1 MPLGELFSKKEE
13 DTMTND
19 LGKKVIYQVYPKSFN
34 DTDGDGFGD
43 LRGIIEKLDY
53 LETLGVDMIWMNPF
67 YPSPQ
72 NDNGYDIS
80 DYTAIDPRF
89 GTMDDFE
96 ELAREGKKRGIDLML
111 DMPLNHSSTEHEWFQ
126 KALAG
131 DEYYQDFYYI
141 RPAQEDGSLP
151 TNWES
156 KFGGPAWEPFGD
168 TGNYY
173 MHLFDVTQ
181 ADLNWHNPKVR
192 EALFDVIHFWID
204 KGVSGIR
211 FDVMNVIGKS
221 EVLEDSTDGPSSTQE
236 KRLYTDTEN
245 SHAWIRE
252 MAQSTFGDIE
262 GFVTVGEMSST
273 TVEDGVRYT
282 NPEEDKLA
290 MIFSF
295 HHLKVD
301 YKDGEKWSK
310 VDFDFQSLKDILNE
324 WQKGMSDGNGWNALF
339 WNNHDQPRANSRFGD
354 TENYPYETTTML
366 AQTIHMMR
374 GTPYIFEG
382 EEIGMTNPDFDDIN
396 DYNDIET
403 FNNYQI
409 LLDKG
414 VSEEEA
420 MEIIKFKSRDTSRT
434 PMQWDDSENAGFTT
448 GTPWLKVADNYKDI
462 NVKKELESGKI
473 FPYYQKLIQLR
484 HKLAIIQDGAYHEL
498 LTDHPEVLAYYRTYG
513 DQILYVFSHFYPG
526 TSQVDLPR
534 SVDLTRDYD
543 KLLGNGDL
551 DKMTASFEL
560 GPYETVAFLSK

>member
-1 MPLGELFSKKEE
+1 
-13 DTMTND
+13 MTND

-96 ELAREGKKRGIDLML
+96 ELVREGKKRGIDLML

-168 TGNYY
+168 TDNYY

-192 EALFDVIHFWID
+192 EALFDIIRFWID
-204 KGVSGIR
+204 KGVHGIR

-221 EVLEDSTDGPSSTQE
+221 EVLEDSTGGPGSTQE

-484 HKLAIIQDGAYHEL
+484 HELPIIQDGAYHEL

-526 TSQVDLPR
+526 TSQVDLPG

>member
-1 MPLGELFSKKEE
+1 
-13 DTMTND
+13 MTND

-89 GTMDDFE
+89 GSMDDFE

-131 DEYYQDFYYI
+131 DEYYQNFYYI

-168 TGNYY
+168 TGQYY
-173 MHLFDVTQ
+173 MHLYDVTQ

-192 EALFDVIHFWID
+192 EALFDIIRFWIE

-221 EVLEDSTDGPSSTQE
+221 EVLEDSTGGPGSTQE

-245 SHAWIRE
+245 AHAWIQE

-484 HKLAIIQDGAYHEL
+484 HELPIIQDGAYHEL

-526 TSQVDLPR
+526 TSQVDLPG

>member
-1 MPLGELFSKKEE
+1 
-13 DTMTND
+13 MTND

-131 DEYYQDFYYI
+131 DEYYQNFYYI

-192 EALFDVIHFWID
+192 EALFDIIHFWID

-221 EVLEDSTDGPSSTQE
+221 EVLEDSTDGTSSTQE

-484 HKLAIIQDGAYHEL
+484 HELPIIQDGAYHEL

>member
-1 MPLGELFSKKEE
+1 
-13 DTMTND
+13 MTND

-168 TGNYY
+168 TDSYY

-221 EVLEDSTDGPSSTQE
+221 EVLEDSTGGPSSIQE

-245 SHAWIRE
+245 AHDWIRE

-310 VDFDFQSLKDILNE
+310 VDFNFQSLKDILNE

-484 HKLAIIQDGAYHEL
+484 HKLPIIQDGAYHEL

-526 TSQVDLPR
+526 TSQVDLPG

-543 KLLGNGDL
+543 KLLGNGKIE
-551 DKMTASFEL
+551 KMTASFEL

>member
-1 MPLGELFSKKEE
+1 
-13 DTMTND
+13 MTNN

-53 LETLGVDMIWMNPF
+53 LEKLGVDMIWMNPF

-96 ELAREGKKRGIDLML
+96 ELASEAKKRGMELML

-131 DEYYQDFYYI
+131 DKYYQDFYYI
-141 RPAQEDGSLP
+141 RPAQADGSLP

-168 TGNYY
+168 TGQYY
-173 MHLFDVTQ
+173 MHLYDVTQ

-192 EALFDVIHFWID
+192 EALFDVIRFWID
-204 KGVSGIR
+204 KGVGGIR

-221 EVLEDSTDGPSSTQE
+221 EVLEDSTGGPGSTQE
-236 KRLYTDTEN
+236 KRSYTDTEN
-245 SHAWIRE
+245 SHKWIRE

-273 TVEDGVRYT
+273 TIEDGVRYT
-282 NPEEDKLA
+282 APEEEKLS

-310 VDFDFQSLKDILNE
+310 VDFDFHALKDILND

-354 TENYPYETTTML
+354 TENYPYETATML

-382 EEIGMTNPDFDDIN
+382 EEIGMTNPDFEDIH

-403 FNNYQI
+403 HNNYQI

-434 PMQWDDSENAGFTT
+434 PMQWDDTENAGFTT

-462 NVKKELESGKI
+462 NVEKELASGKI

-484 HKLAIIQDGAYHEL
+484 HDMPIIQDGAYHEL
-498 LTDHPEVLAYYRTYG
+498 LTDHPEVLAYYRTYE
-513 DQILYVFSHFYPG
+513 DQVLYVFSHFYPG
-526 TSQVDLPR
+526 TSQVDLPE
-534 SVDLTRDYD
+534 SVDLNRDYE
-543 KLLGNGDL
+543 KLLGNGNL

-560 GPYETVAFLSK
+560 GPYETVAFISK

>member
-1 MPLGELFSKKEE
+1 
-13 DTMTND
+13 MTND

-96 ELAREGKKRGIDLML
+96 ELVREGKKRGIDLML

-131 DEYYQDFYYI
+131 DEYYQNFYYI

-168 TGNYY
+168 TDNYY

-221 EVLEDSTDGPSSTQE
+221 EVLEDSTGCPSSTQE

-245 SHAWIRE
+245 AHDWIRE

-484 HKLAIIQDGAYHEL
+484 HELPIIQDGAYHEL

>member
-1 MPLGELFSKKEE
+1 
-13 DTMTND
+13 MTND

-53 LETLGVDMIWMNPF
+53 LAKLGIDMLWMNPF

-96 ELAREGKKRGIDLML
+96 ELASEAKKRGIDLML

-131 DEYYQDFYYI
+131 DKDYQDFYYI

-168 TGNYY
+168 TGQYY

-192 EALFDVIHFWID
+192 EALFDVIRFWID
-204 KGVSGIR
+204 KGVGAIR

-221 EVLEDSTDGPSSTQE
+221 DVLEDSTGGPGSTQE

-245 SHAWIRE
+245 SHKWIQE
-252 MAQSTFGDIE
+252 MAQSTFGNIE

-282 NPEEDKLA
+282 DPDEEKLS

-301 YKDGEKWSK
+301 YKDGDKWSK
-310 VDFDFQSLKDILNE
+310 VDFDFQALKDILNE
-324 WQKGMSDGNGWNALF
+324 WQTGMSKGNGWNAIF

-366 AQTIHMMR
+366 AQTIHFMR
-374 GTPYIFEG
+374 GTPYIYEG

-403 FNNYQI
+403 HNNYQI

-414 VSEEEA
+414 IPEDEA

-434 PMQWDDSENAGFTT
+434 PMQWDDSKNAGFTT
-448 GTPWLKVADNYKDI
+448 GTPWLNVADNYQEI
-462 NVKKELESGKI
+462 NVAKELESGKI

-484 HKLAIIQDGAYHEL
+484 HDMPIIQDGAYHEL
-498 LTDHPEVLAYYRTYG
+498 LTDHPEVLAYYRTYE
-513 DQILYVFSHFYPG
+513 DQVLYVFSHFYPG
-526 TSQVDLPR
+526 TSRVDLP
-534 SVDLTRDYD
+534 SGVDLNRDYD
-543 KLLGNGDL
+543 RLLGNGDL
-551 DKMTASFEL
+551 DKMTSSFEL
-560 GPYETVAFLSK
+560 GPYETVAFISK

>member
-1 MPLGELFSKKEE
+1 
-13 DTMTND
+13 MTND

-43 LRGIIEKLDY
+43 LRGVIEKLDY

-89 GTMDDFE
+89 GSMDDFE

-131 DEYYQDFYYI
+131 DEYYQNFYYI

-168 TGNYY
+168 TGQYY
-173 MHLFDVTQ
+173 MHLYDVTQ

-192 EALFDVIHFWID
+192 EALFDIIRFWIE

-221 EVLEDSTDGPSSTQE
+221 EVLEDSTGGPGSTQE

-245 SHAWIRE
+245 AHAWIQE

-484 HKLAIIQDGAYHEL
+484 HELPIIQDGAYHEL

-526 TSQVDLPR
+526 TSQVDLPG

>member
-1 MPLGELFSKKEE
+1 
-13 DTMTND
+13 
-19 LGKKVIYQVYPKSFN
+19 
-34 DTDGDGFGD
+34 
-43 LRGIIEKLDY
+43 IE
-53 LETLGVDMIWMNPF
+53 MIWMNPVF
-67 YPSPQ
+67 KSPQ
-72 NDNGYDIS
+72 KDNGYDVT
-80 DYTAIDPRF
+80 DYYAIDPLF
-89 GTMDDFE
+89 GTMEDIDALIAKAKE
-96 ELAREGKKRGIDLML
+96 HGIELMF
-111 DMPLNHSSTEHEWFQ
+111 DMVFNHTSITHEWFQ
-126 KALAG
+126 KALSG
-131 DEYYQDFYYI
+131 DKKYEDYYI
-141 RPAQEDGSLP
+141 LREPKEDGSLP
-151 TNWES
+151 TNWQS
-156 KFGGPAWEPFGD
+156 KFVGDAWAPFGD
-168 TGNYY
+168 TGKYY
-173 MHLFDVTQ
+173 LCLYDKTQ
-181 ADLNWHNPKVR
+181 AGLNWRNPEVR
-192 EALFDVIHFWID
+192 EELYKVVNFWLE
-204 KGVSGIR
+204 KGIAGFR
-211 FDVMNVIGKS
+211 FDVLNVIGKE
-221 EVLEDSTDGPSSTQE
+221 EVLVDSEGGNE
-236 KRLYTDTEN
+236 KSLYTDTPIVHEWVKEMNIESFGKHEN
-245 SHAWIRE
+245 I
-252 MAQSTFGDIE
+252 
-262 GFVTVGEMSST
+262 VTVGEMSST
-273 TVEDGVRYT
+273 TVENGVLYSDPAR
-282 NPEEDKLA
+282 NELS

-301 YKDGEKWSK
+301 YVDGEKWSNAP
-310 VDFDFQSLKDILNE
+310 FDFLELKNLLDE
-324 WQKGMSDGNGWNALF
+324 WQAGMSDGNGWNALF

-354 TENYPYETTTML
+354 TKKYPYETATML

-526 TSQVDLPR
+526 TSQVNLPEN
-534 SVDLTRDYD
+534 VDLTRDYD

>member
-1 MPLGELFSKKEE
+1 
-13 DTMTND
+13 MTND

-96 ELAREGKKRGIDLML
+96 ELVREGKKRGIDLML

-168 TGNYY
+168 TDNYY

-192 EALFDVIHFWID
+192 EALFDIIRFWID
-204 KGVSGIR
+204 KGVHGIR

-221 EVLEDSTDGPSSTQE
+221 EVLEDSTGGPGSTQE

-484 HKLAIIQDGAYHEL
+484 HKLPIIQDGAYHEL

-526 TSQVDLPR
+526 TSQVDLPG

>member
-1 MPLGELFSKKEE
+1 
-13 DTMTND
+13 MTND
-19 LGKKVIYQVYPKSFN
+19 LGKKVIYQIYPKSFN
-34 DTDGDGFGD
+34 DTDGDGLGD

-53 LETLGVDMIWMNPF
+53 LEKLGIDMIWMNPF

-89 GTMDDFE
+89 GSMADFE

-111 DMPLNHSSTEHEWFQ
+111 DMPLNHTSTEHEWFQ

-131 DEYYQDFYYI
+131 DPYYQDFYYI
-141 RPAQEDGSLP
+141 RPAKEDGSLP
-151 TNWES
+151 TNWAS
-156 KFGGPAWEPFGD
+156 KFGGPAWAPFGD
-168 TGNYY
+168 TNQYY
-173 MHLFDVTQ
+173 MHLYDVTQ

-192 EALFDVIHFWID
+192 EALFDIVLFWID
-204 KGVSGIR
+204 KGVRGIR

-221 EVLEDSTDGPSSTQE
+221 EVLKDSTGGPGSTQE

-245 SHAWIRE
+245 SHTWIQE
-252 MAQSTFGDIE
+252 MAQSTFNDIE

-273 TVEDGVRYT
+273 TIEDGVRYT
-282 NPEEDKLA
+282 NPEEEKLS

-310 VDFDFQSLKDILNE
+310 VAFDFQSLKDILND

-354 TENYPYETTTML
+354 TENYPFETTTML

-414 VSEEEA
+414 LSKEEA
-420 MEIIKFKSRDTSRT
+420 MDIIKFKSRDTSRT

-462 NVKKELESGKI
+462 NVAKELENGKI
-473 FPYYQKLIQLR
+473 FPYYQKLIALR
-484 HKLAIIQDGAYHEL
+484 HKLPIIQDGAYHEL
-498 LTDHPEVLAYYRTYG
+498 LPDHPEVLAYYRTYG

-526 TSQVDLPR
+526 TSQVDLPE
-534 SVDLTRDYD
+534 SVDLTRDYE
-543 KLLGNGDL
+543 KLLGNGQIEQ
-551 DKMTASFEL
+551 MTASFEL

>member
-1 MPLGELFSKKEE
+1 
-13 DTMTND
+13 MTNE
-19 LGKKVIYQVYPKSFN
+19 LGKKVIYQIYPKSFN

-141 RPAQEDGSLP
+141 RPAQEGGSLP

-173 MHLFDVTQ
+173 LHLFDVTQ
-181 ADLNWHNPKVR
+181 ADLNWHHPKVR
-192 EALFDVIHFWID
+192 EALFDVIRFWID

-221 EVLEDSTDGPSSTQE
+221 EVLEDSTGGPSSTQE

-282 NPEEDKLA
+282 NPAEEKLT

-324 WQKGMSDGNGWNALF
+324 WQEGMSDGNGWNALF

-374 GTPYIFEG
+374 GTPFIFEG

-420 MEIIKFKSRDTSRT
+420 MEIIKFKSRDNSRT

-484 HKLAIIQDGAYHEL
+484 HELPIIQDGAYHEL

-526 TSQVDLPR
+526 TSQVDLPE
-534 SVDLTRDYD
+534 SVDLTRNYD

-551 DKMTASFEL
+551 GKMTASFEL

>member
-1 MPLGELFSKKEE
+1 
-13 DTMTND
+13 MTND

-34 DTDGDGFGD
+34 DTNGDGFGD

-96 ELAREGKKRGIDLML
+96 ELAREGKKRSIDLML

-221 EVLEDSTDGPSSTQE
+221 EVLEDSTGGPSSTQE

-484 HKLAIIQDGAYHEL
+484 HKLPIIQDGAYHEL

-513 DQILYVFSHFYPG
+513 DQIL
-526 TSQVDLPR
+526 
-534 SVDLTRDYD
+534 
-543 KLLGNGDL
+543 
-551 DKMTASFEL
+551 
-560 GPYETVAFLSK
+560 

>member
-1 MPLGELFSKKEE
+1 
-13 DTMTND
+13 MTND

-96 ELAREGKKRGIDLML
+96 ELVREGKKRGIDLML

-168 TGNYY
+168 TDNYY

-192 EALFDVIHFWID
+192 EALFDIIRFWID
-204 KGVSGIR
+204 KGVHGIR

-221 EVLEDSTDGPSSTQE
+221 EVLEDSTGGPGSTQE

-473 FPYYQKLIQLR
+473 FPYYQKLIALR
-484 HKLAIIQDGAYHEL
+484 HELPIIQDGAYHEL

-513 DQILYVFSHFYPG
+513 DQNLYVFSHFYPG
-526 TSQVDLPR
+526 TSRVVLPE
-534 SVDLTRDYD
+534 SVDLTRDYE
-543 KLLGNGDL
+543 KLLGNGPVE
-551 DKMTASFEL
+551 KMTASFEL
-560 GPYETVAFLSK
+560 GPYETVAFLSKYCIDE

>member
-1 MPLGELFSKKEE
+1 
-13 DTMTND
+13 MTND

-192 EALFDVIHFWID
+192 EALFDIIRFWID
-204 KGVSGIR
+204 KGVHGIR

-221 EVLEDSTDGPSSTQE
+221 EVLEDSTGGPGSTQE

-252 MAQSTFGDIE
+252 MAQSTFGNIE

-414 VSEEEA
+414 VSEEEV

-484 HKLAIIQDGAYHEL
+484 HKLPIIQDGAYHEL

>member
-1 MPLGELFSKKEE
+1 
-13 DTMTND
+13 MTND

-34 DTDGDGFGD
+34 DTDGDGLGD

-53 LETLGVDMIWMNPF
+53 LEKLGIDMIWMNPF

-131 DEYYQDFYYI
+131 DPYYQDFYYI
-141 RPAQEDGSLP
+141 RPAKEDGSLP

-156 KFGGPAWEPFGD
+156 KFGGPAWAPFGD
-168 TGNYY
+168 TGQYY
-173 MHLFDVTQ
+173 MHLYDVTQ

-192 EALFDVIHFWID
+192 EALFDIIRFWID
-204 KGVSGIR
+204 KGVHGIR

-221 EVLEDSTDGPSSTQE
+221 EVLEDSTGGPGSTQE

-245 SHAWIRE
+245 SHAWIQE

-273 TVEDGVRYT
+273 TIEDGVRYT
-282 NPEEDKLA
+282 NPEEEKLA

-484 HKLAIIQDGAYHEL
+484 HKLPIIQDGAYHEL